1 MASNGHYDLLISDL
15 GLPDGN
21 GMDVVRAFAQHQSAP
36 SIAMTGYG
44 MDEDIRRC
52 RDAGFT
58 AHVTKPV
65 GFDRLNEL
73 IVSLTVQR

>member
-1 MASNGHYDLLISDL
+1 
-15 GLPDGN
+15 
-21 GMDVVRAFAQHQSAP
+21 
-36 SIAMTGYG
+36 MTGYG

-52 RDAGFT
+52 RDAGFN